1 MLFNASDVT
10 LSNCGGGGGGGSGTT
25 TSNNN
30 TSSVGGSSSSNSLVK
45 GIGYTERNK
54 KWQMELLM
62 ERLRSK
68 SAQYKPL
75 QDTSRNIRIAMLEK
89 RYALDMVEK
98 SNLQKCLD
106 RMQYCIKVTTR
117 QGLVERLESLS
128 RQLGLKFSDDNLN
141 LFISSDMFYL
151 EVILDGSGK
160 VHDVK
165 VHHEFVMEQQSC
177 QELVGCLLK
186 GDFADFTAQLEGL
199 TSIYQLNADKKTK
212 SNAFVALQALESDLQ
227 LLYSLNATNRDPYA
241 LLQSAV
247 GILQPR
253 RGGHPM
259 RLTYFVSP
267 YQLLDVDSGA
277 LRPLTVELVHTQ
289 NANIGFSVTV
299 HLEAASSN
307 KLQIKQIVKVQD
319 DGQGNRLPEYM
330 PISVDNSIML
340 PAYFVLRL
348 NKPIVIG
355 VNLLRQ
361 IEQIT
366 RTKFP
371 DELMSKASPILSLIA
386 GHGSDGQITNTSKGL
401 FVSLPDQTHCYFL
414 TENYDL
420 TVSLLVHFCL
430 LFKRKFNR
438 LFVSMIL
445 RWNFYSC
452 CRVLSSRTYHSQ
464 SHHMFHKFYASFDSN
479 PYSIH

>member
-1 MLFNASDVT
+1 MSFNTNDITVP
-10 LSNCGGGGGGGSGTT
+10 N
-25 TSNNN
+25 
-30 TSSVGGSSSSNSLVK
+30 SSSSSSSISCNNNSQSTGVNSLVT
-45 GIGYTERNK
+45 GSGFIERNK

-98 SNLQKCLD
+98 TNLQKCLD
-106 RMQYCIKVTTR
+106 RMQYCIKVSTR

-151 EVILDGSGK
+151 EIILDGNGK

-165 VHHEFVMEQQSC
+165 VHHEFKMEQQSC
-177 QELVGCLLK
+177 QELVSCLLK

-227 LLYSLNATNRDPYA
+227 ILYSLQQNQKDPYA
-241 LLQSAV
+241 LVQSIV
-247 GILQPR
+247 GILQSR

-267 YQLLDVDSGA
+267 YQLLDVEKNQ
-277 LRPLTVELVHTQ
+277 LRPLTVDLIHAQ
-289 NANIGFSVTV
+289 NTIGLSVTV

-307 KLQIKQIVKVQD
+307 KLQIAPTIKIQKD
-319 DGQGNRLPEYM
+319 SQGNVKPDYAPLTP
-330 PISVDNSIML
+330 DNSILL

-348 NKPIVIG
+348 NKPIAIG
-355 VNLLRQ
+355 VSLLRQ
-361 IEQIT
+361 IEQLT

-371 DELMSKASPILSLIA
+371 DDLLSKTRPIMNLIA
-386 GHGSDGQITNTSKGL
+386 YHVSDGQILNTSKGL
-401 FVSLPDQTHCYFL
+401 FVSLPDQMHCYFL
-414 TENYDL
+414 TENMDL
-420 TVSLLVHFCL
+420 PVSFTG
-430 LFKRKFNR
+430 FF
-438 LFVSMIL
+438 F
-445 RWNFYSC
+445 W
-452 CRVLSSRTYHSQ
+452 SQ
-464 SHHMFHKFYASFDSN
+464 RDKQN
-479 PYSIH
+479 N